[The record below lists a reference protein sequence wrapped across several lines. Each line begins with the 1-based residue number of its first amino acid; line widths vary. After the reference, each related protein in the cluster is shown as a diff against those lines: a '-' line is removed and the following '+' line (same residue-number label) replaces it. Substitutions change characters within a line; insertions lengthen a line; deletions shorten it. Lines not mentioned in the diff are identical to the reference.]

1 MQIVKPFPEGFMW
14 GAATS
19 AYQVE
24 GAAEIDGKKDNQQ
37 DVINREIHDEYG
49 YADCSV
55 ASDHY
60 HHYKEDV
67 ALMAEMGFSSY
78 RFSINWS
85 RVLPDGTGEPNPQ
98 GVQFYHDLIHELRAH
113 NIEPVVTMWHYDL
126 PMALVEKYGGGWK
139 SRELVDDFEYYAR
152 FLCKEYGDEVKYW
165 LTINEQSIVVNYI
178 DRKNKISVED
188 MFNPRFRWQANHYM
202 NLAHAKACIAIHE
215 LVPDGKAG
223 AALDIAPYYPKT
235 SRPADVMAAKNAN
248 EFKNYFY
255 MDAYFKGIYTPS
267 VMSYLHRQHLDFEIQ
282 EGDMDIIAEG
292 ARCFD
297 FLGVNYYQSQCVEAA
312 APGAARRYKQNNKI
326 GKGGHVTYEIQPDL
340 FQGCKNEF
348 IGETDFSMPIDPSG
362 LQYMLEDIYDRY
374 GKPIMVCENGF
385 GGYDTLEKD
394 GSIHDPYRIEYLRE
408 HIKAIGR
415 AIDNGVEM
423 LGYNPWSAIDLL
435 STSNGIAKRYGFVYV
450 DRTDDDVRECKR
462 YRKDSFWWYK
472 NVIATN
478 GANLE

>member
-165 LTINEQSIVVNYI
+165 RTINEQSIVVNYI
-178 DRKNKISVED
+178 DRKNKVAVED
-188 MFNPRFRWQANHYM
+188 MFNPRFSWQANHYM
-202 NLAHAKACIAIHE
+202 KRAHATA
-215 LVPDGKAG
+215 
-223 AALDIAPYYPKT
+223 
-235 SRPADVMAAKNAN
+235 
-248 EFKNYFY
+248 
-255 MDAYFKGIYTPS
+255 
-267 VMSYLHRQHLDFEIQ
+267 
-282 EGDMDIIAEG
+282 
-292 ARCFD
+292 
-297 FLGVNYYQSQCVEAA
+297 
-312 APGAARRYKQNNKI
+312 
-326 GKGGHVTYEIQPDL
+326 
-340 FQGCKNEF
+340 
-348 IGETDFSMPIDPSG
+348 
-362 LQYMLEDIYDRY
+362 
-374 GKPIMVCENGF
+374 
-385 GGYDTLEKD
+385 
-394 GSIHDPYRIEYLRE
+394 
-408 HIKAIGR
+408 
-415 AIDNGVEM
+415 
-423 LGYNPWSAIDLL
+423 
-435 STSNGIAKRYGFVYV
+435 
-450 DRTDDDVRECKR
+450 
-462 YRKDSFWWYK
+462 
-472 NVIATN
+472 
-478 GANLE
+478 

>member
-1 MQIVKPFPEGFMW
+1 ME
-14 GAATS
+14 
-19 AYQVE
+19 
-24 GAAEIDGKKDNQQ
+24 
-37 DVINREIHDEYG
+37 
-49 YADCSV
+49 
-55 ASDHY
+55 
-60 HHYKEDV
+60 
-67 ALMAEMGFSSY
+67 
-78 RFSINWS
+78 
-85 RVLPDGTGEPNPQ
+85 
-98 GVQFYHDLIHELRAH
+98 
-113 NIEPVVTMWHYDL
+113 VV
-126 PMALVEKYGGGWK
+126 VN
-139 SRELVDDFEYYAR
+139 R
-152 FLCKEYGDEVKYW
+152 FLDICKKNIMEAQKKYNLDDLDGSFADEVLSADDILMSTVLGEDDPRRIKSEKVYPLIKFYW
-165 LTINEQSIVVNYI
+165 DNLRGILDLLKVNSTMEELYHSVCEQAFEFCLSYNRVAEFRALRRYLHKHLEYLMEPPQDQASAKFRVTWCEKTATLQMKTRFLQFDAACKLNLWTEASLILSDVHIIMMIPSWDLSLLKGYY
-178 DRKNKISVED
+178 DRLSKL
-188 MFNPRFRWQANHYM
+188 FW
-202 NLAHAKACIAIHE
+202 
-215 LVPDGKAG
+215 
-223 AALDIAPYYPKT
+223 
-235 SRPADVMAAKNAN
+235 

-282 EGDMDIIAEG
+282 DGDMDIIAEG